1 MEELISVILPV
12 YNVKEFLPK
21 CVASVC
27 GQTYKNL
34 EIILVDDGA
43 TDGSGT
49 LCDQLAN
56 SDGRIVVYHKPNG
69 GLSDARNYGI
79 ARASG
84 TYLTC
89 IDSDD
94 YVDPDYVEYLYGLI
108 GKYQTDLSV
117 CQHRIVFPDRV
128 RDLGG
133 RGDERISAHDSIRR
147 MLYHDVVDTSAW
159 AKLYRKSLFDGIQYP
174 VGRIFEDIAT
184 TYKLMHQAREIALGY
199 ESKYCYIMRET
210 SIVNTGFSK
219 KKLDLLE
226 MTDQMAQ
233 QVLQWYPDLQSAVL
247 RRQVYA
253 RFSTLNQM
261 LQTEECAEERKEI
274 IRYIREHGKAVLR
287 DPNTPKRD
295 RAAIHLLNISYRLY
309 RAAWL
314 KIKA

>member
-12 YNVKEFLPK
+12 YNVKDFLPK

-34 EIILVDDGA
+34 EILLVDDGA
-43 TDGSGT
+43 TDGSGA
-49 LCDQLAN
+49 LCDQLAE
-56 SDGRIVVYHKPNG
+56 SDARIAVCHKPNG

-84 TYLTC
+84 EYITC
-89 IDSDD
+89 IDADD
-94 YVDPDYVEYLYGLI
+94 YVDSDYVEYLYELI
-108 GKYQTDLSV
+108 RKYQTDLSV
-117 CQHRIVFPDRV
+117 CQHRVVFSDKV

-133 RGDERISAHDSIRR
+133 TGDELISAHDSIRR

-184 TYKLMHQAREIALGY
+184 TYKLMHKAGQIALGY
-199 ESKYCYIMRET
+199 ESKYCYIMRAT

-233 QVLQWYPDLQSAVL
+233 EVLQWYPDLQSAVL

-261 LQTEECAEERKEI
+261 LHTEECAAERKEI
-274 IRYIREHGKAVLR
+274 IRYIRQHGKAVLR

-309 RAAWL
+309 RAVWL